1 MVRLVRLRSFFCGDR
16 GALRQEGSEYSPQIT
31 LTFPSTPNFLPVEV
45 WTFSHHCCLN
55 PSIKVLPFETA
66 PHGNAARLL
75 SRFRQALNFAA
86 SLPLRWTGTV
96 RISGLWQLEF
106 GFV

>member
-1 MVRLVRLRSFFCGDR
+1 
-16 GALRQEGSEYSPQIT
+16 
-31 LTFPSTPNFLPVEV
+31 LTFASTLNFLPVEV
-45 WTFSHHCCLN
+45 WTFSHHSSLN

-75 SRFRQALNFAA
+75 SRFRQALNIAA
-86 SLPLRWTGTV
+86 SLPLRWTGAVLT
-96 RISGLWQLEF
+96 SGLWQLEF